1 MRRLGVIHLPGL
13 LERKTWSQAGS
24 LVTVITI
31 SRSAEQLSS
40 ERDAWRWRGAYLQ
53 QWDECV
59 SRWLDERPGLSNLT
73 DNPTAVRAR
82 VRARI
87 LAGLVLSWMFRL
99 QYPP

>member
-1 MRRLGVIHLPGL
+1 MSGDRYQNLELSWLHRYTNNYSRGV
-13 LERKTWSQAGS
+13 
-24 LVTVITI
+24 V
-31 SRSAEQLSS
+31 QLSS